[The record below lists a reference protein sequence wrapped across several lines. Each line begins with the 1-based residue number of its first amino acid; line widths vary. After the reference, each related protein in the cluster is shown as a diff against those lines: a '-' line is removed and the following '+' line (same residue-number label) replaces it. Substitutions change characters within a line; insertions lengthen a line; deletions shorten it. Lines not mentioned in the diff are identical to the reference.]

1 MWASALLAAF
11 IESGAC
17 LCSVASRDRLS
28 QTADGPMTRIAS
40 RRANSSRRPEA
51 APASLTFV
59 ATLCFFVA
67 RFAQLSP
74 LRAQAAV
81 TNRVLELDG
90 KDGYVELP
98 PRMFEGLHEATVEG
112 WVKWRAFGHYF
123 RFLDY
128 GRANDTL

>member
-1 MWASALLAAF
+1 
-11 IESGAC
+11 
-17 LCSVASRDRLS
+17 
-28 QTADGPMTRIAS
+28 TRIAS
-40 RRANSSRRPEA
+40 CSANSSRRPGA

-59 ATLCFFVA
+59 AALCFFVA
-67 RFAQLSP
+67 LFAQLAP
-74 LRAQAAV
+74 LQAQAVV

-128 GRANDTL
+128 GRASDTLHITQWVYQNSLMFLSETSHNGFTRIR